1 MPNAFEVEPEQS
13 RDEQV
18 DRGDELKDDE
28 PAETPEAEAEP
39 SEPDTDSEGEET
51 DEERVAREAEEA
63 EAEKKR
69 RIRIPKHRVD
79 EMVGKERARA
89 QALADE
95 LAALKAQQAQAR
107 HSADLGQLHDQ
118 IEKLNDEYEDLLM
131 DGDKEKARQVRRQL
145 QQLQSQYNE
154 ATIATRTEEVRRAT
168 LTNVKYEQALDRL
181 EAQYPELNPN
191 SDAFD
196 HDRTVEVAE
205 LMEAFQLKG
214 ASKLDAL
221 NKAVKYVFRDVSATA
236 TAPTPDRRAVEAR
249 KRAADANK
257 RQPPQAAGLGK
268 PSDAAGIRGDGVD
281 VGAMS
286 LKAFESLTDE
296 QLARLRGDDL

>member
-1 MPNAFEVEPEQS
+1 MPNAFEVESEQPQ
-13 RDEQV
+13 DEQV

-51 DEERVAREAEEA
+51 DEERAAREAEEA

-107 HSADLGQLHDQ
+107 QSADLGQLHDQ

-221 NKAVKYVFRDVSATA
+221 NKAVKYVFRDVSATSA
-236 TAPTPDRRAVEAR
+236 APTPDRRAVEAR

-286 LKAFESLTDE
+286 QKAFESLTDE